1 MKQRLLH
8 IDVIRGLCI
17 FTVVYVHVIGFGM
30 PVSYPQTSI
39 QVFLSSFFLIMF
51 YFISGMMSYREG
63 MLINT
68 RSLGEYLWKKIRTLF
83 IPSVVVMGLFN
94 YIVEHSLN
102 TMLSPWNLWVTWF
115 TYVLFLISII
125 FGVVI
130 YLSSKFKIKYIQD
143 LFLIMIACLSYMFA
157 RKNFEFGQLD
167 MIFRVGNILYYL
179 PYFFLGALC
188 KRNLWILSFLEKQ
201 KVAMFLV
208 VVFTAISFAVDNT
221 PLCVKSI
228 FVILT
233 VYAVTQSFCSEIQN
247 KQKEDSIMD
256 VFYKK
261 VINFLSMLGQNSL
274 EIYFVHFLFL
284 FQLPTAFT
292 EYIISLT
299 SDTCW
304 WGHSSVSFV
313 EFSVVGS
320 ISILITLVSIFF
332 AKILVQIPFIDIL
345 LFGKNLRP

>member
-17 FTVVYVHVIGFGM
+17 FTVVYTHVIGFGM
-30 PVSYPQTSI
+30 SVSYPPTPI
-39 QVFLSSFFLIMF
+39 HVFLTSFFLIMF

-63 MLINT
+63 MLNNAW
-68 RSLGEYLWKKIRTLF
+68 SLGEYIWKKIRTLF
-83 IPSVVVMGLFN
+83 IPSVVVMGVVNF
-94 YIVEHSLN
+94 IVEHSLN
-102 TMLSPWNLWVTWF
+102 TMFSPWNLWVTWF
-115 TYVLFLISII
+115 TYVLFYISII

-130 YLSSKFKIKYIQD
+130 YLSSKFKMKYIQD
-143 LFLIMIACLSYMFA
+143 LFLIMIAGLSYMLT
-157 RKNFEFGQLD
+157 RKNFELGQFD
-167 MIFRVGNILYYL
+167 MIFRVSSILYYL

-188 KRNLWILSFLEKQ
+188 KRNIWVLSFLEKQ
-201 KVAMFLV
+201 KVALFLV
-208 VVFTAISFAVDNT
+208 AVFTAISFAVDNT
-221 PLCVKSI
+221 PLFVKNILVI
-228 FVILT
+228 FT
-233 VYAVTQSFCSEIQN
+233 VYAVTQSFCSGIQN
-247 KQKEDSIMD
+247 KQKEDSMMD

-284 FQLPTAFT
+284 FQLPDAFT

-313 EFSVVGS
+313 EFDVVGS
-320 ISILITLVSIFF
+320 ISILIALVSIFF
-332 AKILVQIPFIDIL
+332 AKILVQIPFMDML
-345 LFGKNLRP
+345 LFGKSLHK